1 MRTKRLILMLCLVVA
16 MGLQS
21 AMAWGGYGHCCIAY
35 VAEQH
40 LTPEA
45 KEKCQHYLRH
55 SLAYYASWMDY
66 WRGSLHFKS
75 VNGGHSN
82 KTTKDGYAINMK
94 KGAMG
99 HLVRTLGELG
109 NGNYKNLPDSVVRQ
123 RLINPIHYL
132 PDMHCPSHV
141 GISKKTFP
149 QYASKKG
156 FFRNGKSVNYHS
168 LWDGAPAM
176 GRKGWDIDDYAKAVD
191 KVSRKQ
197 AKAWQSGTLVEWGR
211 DIAKG
216 GHLGYQLLPDGTDV
230 TTMAKRD
237 KKAMMDHCDKMAMMG
252 AYRLAYV
259 LNTIFAD
266 KTIKTK

>member
-1 MRTKRLILMLCLVVA
+1 MKINRLILVLCLVVA
-16 MGLQS
+16 MGVQS
-21 AMAWGGYGHCCIAY
+21 AMAWGSFGHCCMAY

-45 KEKCQHYLRH
+45 KEKCQYYLRH

-66 WRGSLHFKS
+66 WRGSEHFRK
-75 VNGGHSN
+75 VNSGHSN
-82 KTTKDGYAINMK
+82 KTTKSGNGVILTR
-94 KGAMG
+94 GAMG
-99 HLVRTLGELG
+99 HLVSALNELG

-123 RLINPIHYL
+123 RLINLIHYL

-141 GISKKTFP
+141 GISKKRFP

-156 FFRNGKSVNYHS
+156 FFRNGKSVSYHG
-168 LWDGAPAM
+168 LWDGSPAM
-176 GRKGWDIDDYAKAVD
+176 GRKGWEVEDYAKNVD

-197 AKAWQSGTLVEWGR
+197 AKAWQSGTLEEWGR
-211 DIAKG
+211 DLAKA
-216 GHLGYQLLPDGTDV
+216 GHRGYELIPDGTDI
-230 TTMAKRD
+230 TKMAPKEF
-237 KKAMMDHCDKMAMMG
+237 KAVMSLSDQMAMMG

-266 KTIKTK
+266 QTIKTK

>member
-1 MRTKRLILMLCLVVA
+1 MRTKRLIAVLCLVAA
-16 MGLQS
+16 MGVQS
-21 AMAWGGYGHCCIAY
+21 AMAWGGFGHGCMVY

-45 KEKCQHYLRH
+45 KEKCQYYLRH
-55 SLAYYASWMDY
+55 SLAYYASWMDS

-82 KTTKDGYAINMK
+82 KTTKDGYGIITK

-99 HLVRTLGELG
+99 HLVKTLNELG

-123 RLINPIHYL
+123 RLINLIHYL

-141 GISKKTFP
+141 SISKKKFP
-149 QYASKKG
+149 QYAEKKG
-156 FFRNGKSVNYHS
+156 YFNNGKATRYHT
-168 LWDGAPAM
+168 LWDASPAF
-176 GRKGWDIDDYAKAVD
+176 GRKGWEVEDYAKNVD
-191 KVSRKQ
+191 KISRKQ
-197 AKAWQSGTLVEWGR
+197 AQAWQSGTLVEWGR

-216 GHLGYQLLPDGTDV
+216 GHLGYELLPDGTDV
-230 TTMAKRD
+230 KKMNKKD
-237 KKAMMDHCDKMAMMG
+237 QKAMMAHCDKMAMMG

-266 KTIKTK
+266 KTVKIK